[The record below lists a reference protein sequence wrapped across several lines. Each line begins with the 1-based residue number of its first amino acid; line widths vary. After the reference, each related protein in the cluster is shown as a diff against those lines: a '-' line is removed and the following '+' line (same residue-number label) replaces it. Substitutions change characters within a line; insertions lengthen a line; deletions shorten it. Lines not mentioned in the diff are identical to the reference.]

1 MTQEEAMKI
10 AETYLAAESAEARVE
25 FGIATTK
32 TLEKPVGWVFFYDTK
47 EYLAT
52 GNDMKRAV
60 GNAPFIVD
68 RVSGKIDV
76 AGTDRSIAYYISQ
89 YERFGSSHP
98 VKT

>member
-1 MTQEEAMKI
+1 
-10 AETYLAAESAEARVE
+10 
-25 FGIATTK
+25 
-32 TLEKPVGWVFFYDTK
+32 
-47 EYLAT
+47 
-52 GNDMKRAV
+52 MKRAV

-89 YERFGSSHP
+89 YERFGSCHP